1 MFLEHQMASFIG
13 PRTASM
19 DSLLINQIQFKLL
32 LAFIMFQDRKQV
44 SSNRSNI
51 AQRRDSAGY
60 ILTIQLEGAMVK
72 MQRILR
78 NKFPALK
85 KFRI

>member
-1 MFLEHQMASFIG
+1 MVLEHQMANFIG
-13 PRTASM
+13 PRTPSM
-19 DSLLINQIQFKLL
+19 ESLLINQIQFKLL
-32 LAFIMFQDRKQV
+32 LVFIIFQNRKWV
-44 SSNRSNI
+44 SSNRFNI

-85 KFRI
+85 KIRI